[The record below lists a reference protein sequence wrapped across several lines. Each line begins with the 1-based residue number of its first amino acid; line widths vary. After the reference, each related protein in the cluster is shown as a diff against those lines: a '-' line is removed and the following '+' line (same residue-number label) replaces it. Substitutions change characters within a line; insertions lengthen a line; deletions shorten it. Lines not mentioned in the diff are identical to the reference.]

1 MILNA
6 PRVYGFVK
14 GCLQSTFDNPQP
26 IPEFHKTLWDL
37 CCSEDK
43 YVAIAAPRGHAKSTA
58 LTLSYA
64 LSAVLFRDA
73 KFLIVLSDTEG
84 QSSNFLGDIKAQL
97 IENEDIHALFGKV
110 KFIKDSETNII
121 VQMADGHQFR
131 IMAKG
136 AGQRLRGLKW
146 RNKRPDL
153 ILVDDLEDDEAVES
167 KDRRN
172 KLYRWFTNAVMPC
185 LSDDGRIRVAGTI
198 LHMDSVLEKLLNK
211 KSWVTRRYAAHNEDF
226 SEILWKEKFPK
237 EKLKALRESYIEDGN
252 PSGYSQEYLSYPID
266 ESTAY
271 FRRDD
276 FQAYNPDTV
285 DYNRLTYYSAVDF
298 AISERDQSDYTVI
311 ATVGVDEENKMY
323 VVDVDRGRW
332 DAKEIIDKM
341 ITKQNR
347 YNPDIYT
354 VEAGAIQKAL
364 GPFLREEMLR
374 TGTFLNLKEMV
385 PVKDKQTRARSLQAR
400 LRQGTVFFNTRADWY
415 ADLEQ
420 EMVRFP
426 RDKHDDMVDALAWIG
441 LTLADI
447 VPGRTS
453 SEYKADLDEEYWD
466 EIEDD
471 FESGV
476 NAYTGY

>member
-6 PRVYGFVK
+6 ATVYGFVK
-14 GCLQSTFDNPQP
+14 GCLLSTYDNPQP
-26 IPEFHKTLWDL
+26 IPDFHKTLWNL

-64 LSAVLFRDA
+64 LSAALFRDA
-73 KFLIVLSDTEG
+73 KFLIILSDTEG

-97 IENEDIHALFGKV
+97 IENEDIHSLFGKAR
-110 KFIKDSETNII
+110 FIKDSETNII
-121 VQMADGHQFR
+121 VEMPDGHQFR

-153 ILVDDLEDDEAVES
+153 VLVDDLEDDEAVES
-167 KDRRN
+167 KERRN

-211 KSWVTRRYAAHNEDF
+211 ESWITRRYAAHNEDF
-226 SEILWKEKFPK
+226 SEILWPEKFPK
-237 EKLKALRESYIEDGN
+237 EKLVGLRDSYVEDGN

-276 FQAYNPDTV
+276 FQAFNKDTL
-285 DYNRLTYYSAVDF
+285 DYDRLSYYSAVDF
-298 AISERDQSDYTVI
+298 AISEKDSSDYTVI
-311 ATVGVDEENKMY
+311 ATVGIDEDNKMY

-332 DAKEIIDKM
+332 DSKEIIDKM
-341 ITKQNR
+341 MTKQVR
-347 YNPDIYT
+347 YNPELFT
-354 VEAGAIQKAL
+354 VETGMIQKSL
-364 GPFLREEMLR
+364 GPFLKEEMLR
-374 TGTFLNLKEMV
+374 TGVFLNLKEMT

-400 LRQGTVFFNTRADWY
+400 LRQGTVFFDTRADWY
-415 ADLEQ
+415 PDIEQ

-441 LTLADI
+441 LTLNNI
-447 VPGRTS
+447 VVGQTKQ
-453 SEYKADLDEEYWD
+453 EHQEELEEDYWD
-466 EIEDD
+466 EMDGN
-471 FESGV
+471 ESFGICT
-476 NAYTGY
+476 TGGY

>member
-1 MILNA
+1 MILKA
-6 PRVYGFVK
+6 ATVYGFVK

-26 IPEFHKTLWDL
+26 IPDFHKTLWSL
-37 CCSEDK
+37 CCSEDQ
-43 YVAIAAPRGHAKSTA
+43 YVAISAPRGHAKSTA

-64 LSAVLFRDA
+64 LSAALFRDS
-73 KFLIVLSDTEG
+73 KFIIILSDTEG
-84 QSSNFLGDIKAQL
+84 QSSNFLGDIKSQL
-97 IENEDIHALFGKV
+97 IENEDIHALFGKA
-110 KFIKDSETNII
+110 KFVKDSETNII
-121 VQMADGHQFR
+121 AIMPDGHQFR

-167 KDRRN
+167 KERRN

-226 SEILWKEKFPK
+226 SEILWPEKFPR
-237 EKLKALRESYIEDGN
+237 EKLEQIRASYIEDGN
-252 PSGYSQEYLSYPID
+252 PAGYSQEYLSYPID

-276 FQAYNPDTV
+276 FQAYNKDTL
-285 DYNRLTYYSAVDF
+285 DYDRLSYYTAVDF
-298 AISERDQSDYTVI
+298 AISERESADYTVI
-311 ATVGVDEENKMY
+311 ATVGMDEDNKMY
-323 VVDVDRGRW
+323 VVDIDRGRW

-341 ITKQNR
+341 ITKQER
-347 YNPDIYT
+347 YNPEIFT
-354 VEAGAIQKAL
+354 VEAGSIQKAL
-364 GPFLREEMLR
+364 GPFLKEEMLR
-374 TGTFLNLKEMV
+374 TGVFLNLKEMT

-400 LRQGTVFFNTRADWY
+400 LRQGTVFFDTRADWY
-415 ADLEQ
+415 PDIEQ

-441 LTLADI
+441 LTLNSI
-447 VPGRTS
+447 TPGQTRQ
-453 SEYKADLDEEYWD
+453 EHRDELEEDYWD
-466 EIEDD
+466 EMDGNEPFGKCEI
-471 FESGV
+471 G
-476 NAYTGY
+476 GY